1 MIKIKGIKEVNPT
14 KDLGAWG
21 EIKKFHKTGMG
32 KAMIWG
38 GVGGLAI
45 KAALGYGL
53 YKAGQ
58 SSGRKKQV
66 KEHKTTYLKP
76 GGKYEYKVTSYKKEP
91 KKYMAG

>member
-1 MIKIKGIKEVNPT
+1 MAIKIKGIKEVNPI

-21 EIKKFHKTGMG
+21 QVQKFHKTGFG

-38 GVGGLAI
+38 GVAGLAVKI
-45 KAALGYGL
+45 GLGYGL

-58 SSGRKKQV
+58 ASDKKQQ
-66 KEHKTTYLKP
+66 
-76 GGKYEYKVTSYKKEP
+76 P

>member
-1 MIKIKGIKEVNPT
+1 MAVKIKGIKEVNPVQ
-14 KDLGAWG
+14 DLGAWG

-58 SSGRKKQV
+58 SSGKKKQA
-66 KEHKTTYLKP
+66 
-76 GGKYEYKVTSYKKEP
+76 KKES
-91 KKYMAG
+91 KKYMTG

>member
-1 MIKIKGIKEVNPT
+1 MTVKIKGIKEVNPVQ
-14 KDLGAWG
+14 DLGAWG

-38 GVGGLAI
+38 GVAGLAI
-45 KAALGYGL
+45 KGALGYGL

-58 SSGRKKQV
+58 SKGRKEQ
-66 KEHKTTYLKP
+66 
-76 GGKYEYKVTSYKKEP
+76 P

>member
-1 MIKIKGIKEVNPT
+1 MTVKIKGIKEVNPV

-38 GVGGLAI
+38 GVAGLAI
-45 KAALGYGL
+45 KGALGYGL

-58 SSGRKKQV
+58 SKGRKEQ
-66 KEHKTTYLKP
+66 
-76 GGKYEYKVTSYKKEP
+76 P
-91 KKYMAG
+91 KKYTTG

>member
-1 MIKIKGIKEVNPT
+1 MAIKITVPKEINPI

-21 EIKKFHKTGMG
+21 QVKKFHKTGFG

-38 GVGGLAI
+38 GVAGLAVKI
-45 KAALGYGL
+45 GLGYGL

-58 SSGRKKQV
+58 ASGKKQ
-66 KEHKTTYLKP
+66 
-76 GGKYEYKVTSYKKEP
+76 P

>member
-1 MIKIKGIKEVNPT
+1 MAIKITVPKEINPV

-21 EIKKFHKTGMG
+21 QVKKFHKTGFG

-38 GVGGLAI
+38 GVAGLAVKI
-45 KAALGYGL
+45 GLGYGL

-58 SSGRKKQV
+58 ASGRKQQ
-66 KEHKTTYLKP
+66 
-76 GGKYEYKVTSYKKEP
+76 P

>member
-1 MIKIKGIKEVNPT
+1 MTIKITVPKEINPI

-21 EIKKFHKTGMG
+21 QVKKFHKTGFG

-38 GVGGLAI
+38 GVAGLAVKI
-45 KAALGYGL
+45 GLGYGL

-58 SSGRKKQV
+58 ASGKKQ
-66 KEHKTTYLKP
+66 
-76 GGKYEYKVTSYKKEP
+76 P